1 LNHFYFPVSFGT
13 ILMSWTSDELLHRL
27 EWSTNRFAI
36 YDKVKLPELFAE
48 LVDSIRGYFYQGEPL
63 GSVPWDLID
72 QSEWSD
78 FQREVYKTI
87 SLIPHGQTRTYGWV
101 AARLGNRS
109 ASRAVGQALRK
120 NPLPILIP
128 CHRIQCCQSV
138 GGFMGTTDPM
148 RPEVQL
154 KRKLI
159 ALEEEYENPLF
170 PFLTPEAGRS
180 FFEFMQTS

>member
-13 ILMSWTSDELLHRL
+13 ILMSWNSAEQLHRI
-27 EWSTNRFAI
+27 EWTTNRYI
-36 YDKVKLPELFAE
+36 INDRVKLPTHFAE

-63 GSVPWDLID
+63 GSFPWDRID
-72 QSEWSD
+72 QSDWTD
-78 FQREVYKTI
+78 FQKQVYQTI

-128 CHRIQCCQSV
+128 CHRVQGCQST
-138 GGFMGTTDPM
+138 GGFMGTDDPN
-148 RPEVQL
+148 RQEVQL

-159 ALEEEYENPLF
+159 SLEEEYESPLF
-170 PFLTPEAGRS
+170 AFLAPEAGRG
-180 FFEFMQTS
+180 FFEFAQTH